1 MENLALAPA
10 CPRCAARTRSGGGCL
25 GADAEWQVLDAW
37 RCLTRRAT
45 GRGQRHVQ
53 AWLAFDRGDRAAP
66 EDDGRDKGTDQ
77 CSILYRNSQ
86 QTHDYDGIV
95 GGCDPNTP
103 SENVARGDTQ
113 LVRGR

>member
-1 MENLALAPA
+1 MFRHGL
-10 CPRCAARTRSGGGCL
+10 RSTE
-25 GADAEWQVLDAW
+25 AIERRRKMTAEI
-37 RCLTRRAT
+37 
-45 GRGQRHVQ
+45 GE
-53 AWLAFDRGDRAAP
+53 GD
-66 EDDGRDKGTDQ
+66 GS